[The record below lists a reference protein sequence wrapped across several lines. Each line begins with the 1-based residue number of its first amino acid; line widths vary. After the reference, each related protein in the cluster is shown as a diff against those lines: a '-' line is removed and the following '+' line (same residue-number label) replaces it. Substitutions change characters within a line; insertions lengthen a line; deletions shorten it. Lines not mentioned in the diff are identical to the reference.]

1 MKIKQ
6 EASGWPPE
14 CDTNEKKRNYLK
26 EYKEHEGI
34 KLDYRRIEKNPGLH
48 SLAKLMLNSFWEK
61 FGQHPNQ
68 TQLTTCTIPS
78 EFFQIIRDNRQVIH
92 RIKIVNE
99 HVVEVYHSFQE
110 VSDPIQTNVNIFIA
124 CFTTSY
130 ARLKLYNALDIL
142 KERVLYMD
150 TDSVIYTQ
158 KPTES
163 SIPIGN
169 YLGQF
174 SNELDEVYHIVE
186 FVAAGPK
193 NHAYNTFKGKQC
205 CKVRGFTLND

>member
-14 CDTNEKKRNYLK
+14 CDTDEKKRNYLK

-34 KLDYRRIEKNPGLH
+34 KLDYGHIEKNPGLH
-48 SLAKLMLNSFWEK
+48 SLAKLMLNSFWGK
-61 FGQHPNQ
+61 FRQHPNQ

-78 EFFQIIRDNRQVIH
+78 EFFQIIGDNRQVIH

-110 VSDPIQTNVNIFIA
+110 VCDPIQTNVNIFIA

-130 ARLKLYNALDIL
+130 ARLKRYNALDIL

-158 KPTES
+158 KPKES